1 MKKKNWYEEWFSN
14 KFYLELYSHR
24 NEKEAR
30 DLINL
35 IQRNV
40 QIDSGSKVLDV
51 CCGSGRHS
59 LEMARR
65 GYDVTGIDL
74 SRYLISEAKKSHRK
88 SEERGLKARFLIRD
102 MKNFSFV
109 HKFDAAINVFSS
121 FGYFEKNSD
130 NIKVFRNIS
139 GSLKKDG
146 CFVFDFLNEGYVRKA
161 LVPYDEEMHNGIKII
176 QKRHIT
182 DGFVYKD
189 IIIGKSV
196 YSERIRLY
204 RFSAIK
210 GMLKETG
217 FKILCVFGDYL
228 GNKFHSI
235 NSKRLI
241 IFSKKV

>member
-1 MKKKNWYEEWFSN
+1 MKKNWYEEWFSN
-14 KFYLELYSHR
+14 KYYLELYSHR

-35 IQRNV
+35 VQRSV

-74 SRYLISEAKKSHRK
+74 SRYLISETKKSLKK
-88 SEERGLKARFLIRD
+88 SDERGLKARFLIRD
-102 MKNFSFV
+102 MKNFSFAQ
-109 HKFDAAINVFSS
+109 KFDAAINVFSS
-121 FGYFEKNSD
+121 FGYFDKDKD
-130 NIKVFRNIS
+130 NLKVFRNIS
-139 GSLKKDG
+139 DSIKKDG
-146 CFVFDFLNEGYVRKA
+146 CFVFDFLNDGYVRKA
-161 LVPYDEEMHNGIKII
+161 LVPYDEEIRDGVKII

-182 DGFVYKD
+182 DGFVCKD
-189 IIIGKSV
+189 IVIGKSV

-204 RFSAIK
+204 KPAEIK
-210 GMLKETG
+210 RMLKETG
-217 FKILCVFGDYL
+217 FKTINVFGDYL
-228 GNKFHSI
+228 GNRFHST

-241 IFSKKV
+241 IFCKKT